1 MTVTT
6 TPPPT
11 PTPTPT
17 DGRDRRRHRP
27 AALTPLLD
35 QARMA
40 SGNCGHKFARLA
52 RMREAGLTVP
62 AFFVLPV
69 DWHRLLTRPL
79 RPRIDALLGSVDFA
93 DPASVRAAA
102 AGIRG
107 LYAAAPL
114 PPEAERR
121 LLAAFDEVI
130 GSGAPAAVRACT
142 AGAHGEDSAQ
152 DPFAGLSDS
161 FLQVRRGAVVDR
173 VRACWAS
180 GHSAEALLY
189 RHARGLPVNS
199 GGPDGVAVAVGV
211 QRMVPAERSF
221 VMFTCDPGTG
231 AADTLIA
238 AGLGL
243 GEGVVQE
250 RVGVDH
256 YFLRGP
262 EQRVER
268 VVAAK
273 PERLVPDPDHPD
285 AGPVPRPV
293 PPELRDAPVLD
304 DAQAR
309 ELAALGRTV
318 QRLFGGQPQDIEGAI
333 TADGRVHL
341 VQSRPVAVDP
351 TLRRLWSSA
360 NITESFPGPTT
371 ALTYSFAQRFYR
383 TIFHDLYRRLG
394 VPARTLHDNEP
405 YLERMIGLH
414 RNRIH
419 YDLDSWY
426 RLHGQL
432 PVFPWFRAP
441 WESMMGL
448 AEGSGP
454 APAPAPSA
462 VRLVRPAARV
472 LRLIAGH
479 RRAMAAFETWW
490 EGLIADR
497 RGADWSAVD
506 PLARVQD
513 HREVW
518 RQVGNHWGVTLLND
532 SVLGTAAG
540 ITGKLLARWAPHE
553 GPGLLSDLLC
563 GDESHRSSEAVVSL
577 LRLAAA
583 VRRDPRLSA
592 ALRTEPDPGP
602 ELWEAVRDGGYGEEF
617 RAAVLHH
624 LDRYG
629 DRGLHEL
636 KMEQPGPRT
645 APWVLLRMA
654 DAYAATALDGPALRA
669 AELRVRAAAEERL
682 TKALGSRS
690 PRLRLRLRLPIRLRL
705 RLLRVLLAVLRRAI
719 VHRENS
725 RYFRSELFGY
735 SKAVFASL
743 GEDLHA
749 RGVLRDPG
757 DVVHLTQDE
766 LFGWYDGSGVSGNLQ
781 GLADARRAEYEA
793 PGPDLP
799 PLFTTLGPVR
809 DRLPGDPAARTPSG
823 GHRDEGELSG
833 LGSSGGVARGT
844 ARVVLDP
851 HRPVAPCPDMI
862 LVARETDPGWLFLML
877 GASGLIV
884 ERGTMLS
891 HTAITGRAFGIPTV
905 VAVTGATTA
914 IPDGALI
921 ELDGATGRV
930 TVLAPPVT
938 DRGGEAGR

>member
-1 MTVTT
+1 MT
-6 TPPPT
+6 
-11 PTPTPT
+11 
-17 DGRDRRRHRP
+17 DDRGRRARRRP
-27 AALTPLLD
+27 NALVPLLD
-35 QARMA
+35 GKRMTA
-40 SGNCGHKFARLA
+40 DDCGHKFARLA

-62 AFFVLPV
+62 AFFVLPA
-69 DWHRLLTRPL
+69 DWHRALTRPL
-79 RPRIDALLGSVDFA
+79 RPRIDALLRSTDFA

-102 AGIRG
+102 AGIRE
-107 LYAAAPL
+107 LYAGAPL

-130 GSGAPAAVRACT
+130 GPGAPAAVRACT
-142 AGAHGEDSAQ
+142 VGVHGEDSAE

-161 FLQVRRGAVVDR
+161 FLQVRRAALVDR

-180 GHSAEALLY
+180 GHNAEALLY
-189 RHARGLPVNS
+189 RHARGLPVDS
-199 GGPDGVAVAVGV
+199 GGTGGVAVAVGV

-250 RVGVDH
+250 KVGVDH

-262 EQRVER
+262 EQRLER
-268 VVAAK
+268 VVATK
-273 PERLVPDPDHPD
+273 PERLVPDPRRPD
-285 AGPVPRPV
+285 AGPVPQPV

-304 DAQAR
+304 DPLVR

-318 QRLFGGQPQDIEGAI
+318 QKLFGGRPQDVEGAV

-341 VQSRPVAVDP
+341 VQSRPVAVDLR
-351 TLRRLWSSA
+351 LRRLWSSA
-360 NITESFPGPTT
+360 NVTESFPGPTT

-394 VPARTLHDNEP
+394 VPARTLHDDEP

-419 YDLDSWY
+419 YDLESWY
-426 RLHGQL
+426 RLHGRL
-432 PVFPWFRAP
+432 AVFPWFRAS

-454 APAPAPSA
+454 APAPAPSP
-462 VRLVRPAARV
+462 VRLVRPVARV
-472 LRLIAGH
+472 VRLIAGH
-479 RRAMAAFETWW
+479 HRSMTAFEKWW
-490 EGLIADR
+490 EALIADR

-506 PLARVQD
+506 PLARIQD

-518 RQVGNHWGVTLLND
+518 RQAGNHWGVTLLND
-532 SVLGTAAG
+532 SVLGATAG
-540 ITGKLLARWAPHE
+540 ITGRLLARWAPHE

-563 GDESHRSSEAVVSL
+563 GDESNRSSEAVMSL
-577 LRLAAA
+577 LRLAGA

-592 ALRTEPDPGP
+592 ALRSGPEPGP
-602 ELWEAVRDGGYGEEF
+602 ELWRAVRDGAFGRET
-617 RAAVLHH
+617 RAAALEH

-636 KMEQPGPRT
+636 KMERPNLRST
-645 APWVLLRMA
+645 PWTLLRMA
-654 DAYAATALDGPALRA
+654 GEHAAGGLDGPALRA

-682 TKALGSRS
+682 AAALGARS
-690 PRLRLRLRLPIRLRL
+690 PRLRLVRA
-705 RLLRVLLAVLRRAI
+705 LLTALRRAI
-719 VHRENS
+719 THRENS

-781 GLADARRAEYEA
+781 ALADVRRAEYEA

-799 PLFTTLGPVR
+799 PGFTTLGPVR
-809 DRLPGDPAARTPSG
+809 DRLPGGPAATTASASG
-823 GHRDEGELSG
+823 GHGDGDGDGELSG
-833 LGSSGGVARGT
+833 LGSSGGVVRGT

-851 HRPVAPCPDMI
+851 LRPVEPCPDMI

-877 GASGLIV
+877 GARGLVV
-884 ERGTMLS
+884 ERGTLLS
-891 HTAITGRAFGIPTV
+891 HTAITGRKFAIPTV
-905 VAVTGATTA
+905 VAVSGATTV
-914 IPDGALI
+914 IPNGALI
-921 ELDGATGRV
+921 EMDGSTGRV
-930 TVLAPPVT
+930 KILAPPP
-938 DRGGEAGR
+938 DREGDR